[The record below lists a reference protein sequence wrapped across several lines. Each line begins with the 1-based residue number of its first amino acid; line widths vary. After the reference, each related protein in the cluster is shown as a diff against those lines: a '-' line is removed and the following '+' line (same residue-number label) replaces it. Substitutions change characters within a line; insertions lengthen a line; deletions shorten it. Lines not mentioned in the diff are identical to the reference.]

1 MSGLKPP
8 IGILGGTFDP
18 VHNGHLRLAVQLRDL
33 LGLAQVRLIPSAR
46 PPHRDPPVAS
56 PGQRAKWIRVSVL
69 GEPGLILD
77 NRELLRDGPSYTV
90 DTLAELRAELPDT
103 PLCLAM
109 GNDVFGA
116 LDQWHQWQRLLE
128 LVHLIVVPR
137 PGVSA
142 KVSPRIAKLAEQ
154 HETKNADLLGS
165 RLHGCIY
172 RTQFPLLEI
181 SGSEIREL
189 LRNGKS
195 PRYLM
200 PEEVLWEIK
209 DLEVYRMNSPN
220 A

>member
-46 PPHRDPPVAS
+46 PPHREAPVAS
-56 PGQRAKWIRVSVL
+56 PGQRAKWIRVAVA

-77 NRELLRDGPSYTV
+77 SRELMRDGPSYTV

-109 GNDVFGA
+109 GDDVFAA
-116 LDQWHQWQRLLE
+116 LDQWHQWERLLE
-128 LVHLIVVPR
+128 LAHLVVVPR
-137 PGVSA
+137 PGVTT
-142 KVSPRIAKLAEQ
+142 KLPPRIAKLSEK
-154 HETKNADLLGS
+154 HESQDVRLLRS
-165 RLHGCIY
+165 KLQGCIY
-172 RTQFPLLEI
+172 HTQFPLLEI

-189 LRNGKS
+189 LGAGKS
-195 PRYLM
+195 PRYLL
-200 PEEVLWEIK
+200 PEEVLGEIQ
-209 DLEVYRMNSPN
+209 DLEVYRQ
-220 A
+220 

>member
-18 VHNGHLRLAVQLRDL
+18 VHNGHLRLAVQLRDM

-46 PPHRDPPVAS
+46 PPHREAPVAS
-56 PGQRAKWIRVSVL
+56 PGQRAKWIRVSVA
-69 GEPGLILD
+69 GERGLILD

-90 DTLAELRAELPDT
+90 DTLAALRAELPDT

-116 LDQWHQWQRLLE
+116 LDQWREWERLLE
-128 LVHLIVVPR
+128 LGHLIVVPR

-142 KVSPRIAKLAEQ
+142 KHSPRIAQLVEQ
-154 HETKNADLLGS
+154 HRSRDSGLLAS
-165 RLHGCIY
+165 RLHGVIY
-172 RTQFPLLEI
+172 YTQFPLLEI

-189 LRNGKS
+189 LTAGKS
-195 PRYLM
+195 PRYLL
-200 PEEVLWEIK
+200 PEDVLREIQ
-209 DLEVYRMNSPN
+209 DLEVYRK
-220 A
+220 